1 MSDLDLFRGLAKRV
15 PLEPITDAETYYA
28 ACDMQEELSG
38 MRETPV
44 VLYLKALT
52 YFIES
57 YDTGYR
63 ADEVTS

>member
-28 ACDMQEELSG
+28 ACDMQDELRG